1 MKGKIWGGMIA
12 LLFFISCNDTDIPNV
27 NGMWQLKTIED
38 ENHVIS
44 PIDTIFYSFQRQA
57 IFSYTILHEKENV
70 AATAEIL
77 FGYVNFP
84 SDKKMLI
91 QLDKRYH
98 VLQSKTFWNDSVVTY
113 DILQLSAKKMVLS
126 EDNKIYSF
134 VKY

>member
-1 MKGKIWGGMIA
+1 MNGKIWGGMIA
-12 LLFFISCNDTDIPNV
+12 LLFFISCNDPDLPNV

-44 PIDTIFYSFQRQA
+44 QVDTIFYSFQRQA
-57 IFSYTILHEKENV
+57 IFAYTILYEKENE
-70 AATAEIL
+70 APTADVL
-77 FGYVNFP
+77 YGYVNFP
-84 SDKKMLI
+84 SDKQMIL

-98 VLQSKTFWNDSVVTY
+98 PLKHRTLWNDTIITY

-134 VKY
+134 VKH